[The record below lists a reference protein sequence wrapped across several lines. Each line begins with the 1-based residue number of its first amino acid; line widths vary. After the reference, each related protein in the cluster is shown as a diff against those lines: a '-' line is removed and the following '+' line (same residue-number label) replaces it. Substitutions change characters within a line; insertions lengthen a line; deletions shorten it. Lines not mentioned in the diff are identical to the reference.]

1 MPLNRDFI
9 GREFPPSPPYEV
21 GREKIREFA
30 TAIGDTNPAYTDPE
44 AAKALGHPD
53 VIAPPTFAI
62 ILSLGMGGPIVS
74 DPELGLDYS
83 LVVHGEQRF
92 VHTRPIQAGDVLVGI
107 PRITA
112 IRDRR
117 PERAD
122 YVGGGPAHGRGRAGL
137 RGDEHPGVARDGRA
151 QVERRLRWR
160 ALWPTTTSR
169 SGQRC
174 RSRPSPSSA

>member
-1 MPLNRDFI
+1 VPLNRDFI
-9 GREFPPSPPYEV
+9 GREFPPSPPYGV

-74 DPELGLDYS
+74 DPDLGLDYS

-112 IRDRR
+112 IRDAGRN
-117 PERAD
+117 ELITWEAD
-122 YVGGGPAHGRGRAGL
+122 LRTVEGEQVCVATNTLVSRGTAAPKSNGG
-137 RGDEHPGVARDGRA
+137 
-151 QVERRLRWR
+151 
-160 ALWPTTTSR
+160 
-169 SGQRC
+169 
-174 RSRPSPSSA
+174 

>member
-1 MPLNRDFI
+1 VALNRDFI

-30 TAIGDTNPAYTDPE
+30 EAIGDTNPAYVDPE

-62 ILSLGMGGPIVS
+62 VLSFRISDTIVADS
-74 DPELGLDYS
+74 GLGLDYS

-92 VHTRPIQAGDVLVGI
+92 VHVRPIRAGDVLVVT

-112 IRDRR
+112 IRYAGRN
-117 PERAD
+117 ELMTWEAD
-122 YVGGGPAHGRGRAGL
+122 IRTVEGEPVCVATNTLVSRGTAA
-137 RGDEHPGVARDGRA
+137 PK
-151 QVERRLRWR
+151 
-160 ALWPTTTSR
+160 
-169 SGQRC
+169 
-174 RSRPSPSSA
+174 SSAG